1 MQDTKIY
8 KLNITI
14 KAFCVYIFI
23 IKASFFA
30 IIATIIKNIFLTKII
45 QKELFMKVYHLS
57 HIDLDGYGCQLVSRE
72 FFPNITFY
80 NANYGR
86 EVMVRLQAI
95 LRDIEAYKNK
105 ISEVT
110 MLFGKP
116 IKIERDK
123 SSTSQK
129 EQFIIL
135 ITDLNLTLNE
145 AKFLSDQVKE
155 LKLAQ
160 VDVEIILL
168 DHHATGEESA
178 NTYGWYYLD
187 ITRCATKITYE
198 YLLERFGLDSKTQ
211 EWLKP
216 MVEMINSVDIWLED
230 GFGFEFGKVAMSLI
244 ASSNE
249 FNRFMFDDENRD
261 YKLKLLGFARKFFVP
276 YTESKNG
283 GLIEGR
289 AFDEVGFD
297 NSVFFIKKEVLGGN
311 KDSETMDN
319 IVSRAQVKLLEAK
332 KEQCKVYFEDKVG
345 FLSYCMGGI
354 SVVAN
359 KFLQENE
366 EFDFY
371 IDVSNRGN
379 VSLRSN
385 GNCDVSA
392 LSQMCFN
399 GGGHKNAS
407 GGRIDSFRES
417 FIYDD
422 IKTQVQGHLQ
432 MKDEWDL

>member
-1 MQDTKIY
+1 
-8 KLNITI
+8 
-14 KAFCVYIFI
+14 
-23 IKASFFA
+23 
-30 IIATIIKNIFLTKII
+30 
-45 QKELFMKVYHLS
+45 MKVYHLS
-57 HIDLDGYGCQLVSRE
+57 HIDLDGYGCQFVSRE
-72 FFPNITFY
+72 FFKDITFY

-95 LRDIEAYKNK
+95 LRDIESHKTQTENV
-105 ISEVT
+105 S

-116 IKIERDK
+116 VKVEREK
-123 SSTSQK
+123 SSTPQK

-145 AKFLSDQVKE
+145 SKFLSEQVKE
-155 LKLAQ
+155 LKMAQ
-160 VDVEIILL
+160 VDVEIVLL

-178 NTYGWYYLD
+178 NMYSWYYLD
-187 ITRCATKITYE
+187 INRCATKITYE
-198 YLLERFGLDSKTQ
+198 YLLDRFGLDTSVQ
-211 EWLKP
+211 QRLKP
-216 MVEMINSVDIWLED
+216 IVEMINSVDIWLED

-249 FNRFMFDDENRD
+249 FNRFMFDDENRN
-261 YKLKLLGFARKFFVP
+261 YKLKLLEFAPKFLIECS
-276 YTESKNG
+276 TEKSG
-283 GLIEGR
+283 GLIDGK
-289 AFDEVGFD
+289 AFDEVAFD
-297 NSVFFIKKEVLGGN
+297 NALFFIKKEVLGGN

-319 IVSRAQVKLLEAK
+319 IISRAQVKLLETK

-345 FLSYCMGGI
+345 FLSYGMGGI

-371 IDVSNRGN
+371 MDVSNRGN

-417 FIYDD
+417 FMYDD

-432 MKDEWDL
+432 MKDEWEL